1 MGRKAKIEKLPKE
14 VQSKILQKRMQGKTL
29 RQVERELKEEGYD
42 VNYENIRRWEKRYE
56 NVIRY
61 MTVRGEEVSEEEL
74 FSQQKFLL
82 QNLSATYAYLQSIL
96 SKLSQNQEPDLDLL
110 ERQLR
115 LVAEA
120 LQINTKAISA
130 VHKITSIEELL
141 EKRRQKAKEKL
152 HQIAQKENI
161 KPEIIKALEEALN
174 EL

>member
-1 MGRKAKIEKLPKE
+1 MGRKSKIEKLPKE

-42 VNYENIRRWEKRYE
+42 INYENIRRWEKRYE

-61 MTVRGEEVSEEEL
+61 MTVKGEEVSEEEL

-82 QNLSATYAYLQSIL
+82 QNLTATYAYLQSIL
-96 SKLSQNQEPDLDLL
+96 SKLSQSQELDADLL

-120 LQINTKAISA
+120 IHINTKAISA
-130 VHKITSIEELL
+130 VHKITSIEEVL

-152 HQIAQKENI
+152 HQIAKERNI
-161 KPEIIKALEEALN
+161 KEEIVEAFEEVIN